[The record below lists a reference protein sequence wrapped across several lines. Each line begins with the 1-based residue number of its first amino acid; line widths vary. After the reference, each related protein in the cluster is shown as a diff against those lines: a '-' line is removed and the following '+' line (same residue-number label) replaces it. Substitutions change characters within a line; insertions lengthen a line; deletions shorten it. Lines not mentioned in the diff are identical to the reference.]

1 MSIASIINTA
11 TTGLSVAQTRIAL
24 ASTNLANVETPG
36 YTAKTA
42 SVATRTVGGQAT
54 GVQVVGIGSDVDAN
68 LHKKLVSSIATS
80 SYDSTISSYLQAAS
94 AAFGTTSDGADLT
107 NALAKIQTTLSDVIA
122 DPADTSVAD
131 AFLSALESWA
141 DTVNTTS
148 DTIQSSRTTADAA
161 IAEDVESANALLH
174 QIDTLND
181 QITRA
186 IANGTPTSDLEDAR
200 RAALESLGQYIDVTT
215 FTTNAGAVQIY
226 AGGQPLLTSH
236 VYELTYAASGELNVD
251 STYPG
256 SIGGITVNGVD
267 VTKSLSGGSIGALV
281 KLRDEVLPGLQDEIE
296 ALNNGVMDAINAAA
310 ATATPV
316 PAPNTLTSSAT
327 YVAAD
332 ALNGTGTLTL
342 VLTDADGVVTGSV
355 DFDLS
360 TYATMGDLVAAL
372 DGTAGIS
379 ASLDATG
386 HLVVAADDA
395 DAGVILTGAGTLDG
409 AGFNRA
415 TGVYDLLSLDYG
427 LTLDYGR
434 VQLAPQVATSGMA
447 MAAVASTTVG
457 ASAYAADDTT
467 ALQAI
472 YDALSKTMSFGSA
485 GNLSATTTTAAGYA
499 ARIVDDLADRAD
511 QAAVVAKSSATTAST
526 LETSFTN
533 TYGVSVEEETAR
545 LATYQKDF
553 QAASQIL
560 QAAQDMWDSLISVM
574 R

>member
-80 SYDSTISSYLQAAS
+80 SYDSTMSSYLQSVS

-215 FTTNAGAVQIY
+215 FSTNAGAVQIY

-256 SIGGITVNGVD
+256 SIGGITVNGTD

-296 ALNNGVMDAINAAA
+296 ALNNGVMDAINAAT

-316 PAPNTLTSSAT
+316 PAPNSLTSSAT
-327 YVAAD
+327 YAAAD

-342 VLTDADGVVTGSV
+342 LLTDANGVVTGSV

-386 HLVVAADDA
+386 HLVVTADDA
-395 DAGVILTGAGTLDG
+395 DAGVIFTGAGTLDG
-409 AGFNRA
+409 TGFNRA

-434 VQLAPQVATSGMA
+434 VQAATSGIA
-447 MAAVASTTVG
+447 MAAVVSTTVG
-457 ASAYAADDTT
+457 DSAYAADDTS

-511 QAAVVAKSSATTAST
+511 QASVVAKSSATTAST
-526 LETSFTN
+526 LSTSFSN
-533 TYGVSVEEETAR
+533 SYGVSVEEETAR
-545 LATYQKDF
+545 LATFQKDF